1 MNFIINKDSTKPYL
15 RMELIESGNSNN
27 STFHENIQKGCELT
41 FSMTDVVT
49 GVKKIA
55 NATAYFVPRLNC
67 IEEKY
72 DLLYKWNKRDTQK
85 EGTYKGEFKLKF
97 NNEEIL
103 IVPIQEE
110 LIITINQGSIKK

>member
-15 RMELIESGNSNN
+15 RMELIESGNSDF
-27 STFHENIQKGCELT
+27 SSFHENIQKGCELT
-41 FSMTDVVT
+41 FSMTDINT
-49 GVKKIA
+49 GIKYISNSKAHFI
-55 NATAYFVPRLNC
+55 PRPNC
-67 IEEKY
+67 IGEKY